1 MAFWTDAAAEDPKRK
16 FNFIVE
22 ISATPG
28 TRPQSYHVKTASLPK
43 FNVNKVEAKYFNHTF
58 KYPGSITW
66 DPVSLTFI
74 DSSQDDSASTSFMK
88 LLEGMGYYV
97 PSSGLDQSSISKRKA
112 VSSLGTVK
120 LKQLDSDGN
129 TINTWTLRNAF
140 ITSVTFGDLAYGEDE
155 LVEVQVEIDYDFAEY
170 DS

>member
-28 TRPQSYHVKTASLPK
+28 TRPQSYHVKTATLPK
-43 FNVNKVEAKYFNHTF
+43 FTVNAIEAKYFNHTF
-58 KYPGSITW
+58 KYPGNITW

-74 DSSQDDSASTSFMK
+74 DSSQTDSASTSIMK
-88 LLEGMGYYV
+88 LLEGMGYTV
-97 PSSGLDQSSISKRKA
+97 PSSGLDQTSISKRKA
-112 VSSLGTVK
+112 VSSLGSVK
-120 LKQLDSDGN
+120 LIQLDSSGG
-129 TINTWTLRNAF
+129 TINTWTLKNAF
-140 ITSVTFGDLAYGEDE
+140 ITSASFGDLAYGEDD
-155 LVEVQVEIDYDFAEY
+155 LVEVSLELAYDFAEY

>member
-66 DPVSLTFI
+66 DPVALTFI
-74 DSSQDDSASTSFMK
+74 DSSQNDSASTSFMK

-97 PSSGLDQSSISKRKA
+97 PSSGLDHSSISKRKA

-120 LKQLDSDGN
+120 LMQLDSDGG

>member
-22 ISATPG
+22 FSATPG

-43 FNVNKVEAKYFNHTF
+43 FTVNKVEGKYFNHTF
-58 KYPGSITW
+58 KYPGSVTW
-66 DPVSLTFI
+66 DPVSLVFI
-74 DSSQDDSASTSFMK
+74 DSTQNDSASSSFMK

-97 PSSGLDQSSISKRKA
+97 PSTGLDQSSVSKRKA
-112 VSSLGTVK
+112 VSSLGSVK
-120 LKQLDSDGN
+120 LIQLDSDGG
-129 TINTWTLRNAF
+129 TVNTWTLKNAF
-140 ITSVTFGDLAYGEDE
+140 IASVSFGDLAYGEDE
-155 LVEVQVEIDYDFAEY
+155 LVEIQVEIDYDWAEY